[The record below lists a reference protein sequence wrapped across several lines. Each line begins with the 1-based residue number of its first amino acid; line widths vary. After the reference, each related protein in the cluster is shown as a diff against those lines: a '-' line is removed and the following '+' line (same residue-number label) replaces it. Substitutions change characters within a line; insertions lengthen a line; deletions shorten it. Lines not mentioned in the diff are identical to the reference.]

1 MSDASATKGEHVDD
15 RLRFLRQAIDAVD
28 ARLVTLLN
36 ERAQLALDVGQIKHG
51 AGTPVFRPE
60 REAEVLRRAGAV
72 NSGPLSQDHVTNIF
86 REVISACRA
95 LERPMTVAYLGPAG
109 TFSEMAMQRQFGS
122 SVTGLPCMTLDEVF
136 RTTEAGSAELAIV
149 PLENSSEGAV
159 SRTLDLLLAT
169 PLSMLAEVSISVEHN
184 LFTKSGSMNGVERVC
199 AHAQALAQCAGWLN
213 QHWPT
218 LERQPVASN
227 AEGARLA
234 SLDEKTA
241 AIAGESAARHFNV
254 QTVAA
259 QIQDDTH
266 NRTRFAVLGAQ
277 AAQRPAPSAHNKTS
291 LILSVPNKAGA
302 VFHMLSPL
310 AAHGV
315 SMTRFESRPARV
327 GTWEY
332 YFYVD
337 LEGHVDEP
345 KVARALGELQ
355 QACAFYKCLGSY
367 PAERTESQ

>member
-1 MSDASATKGEHVDD
+1 MSEHVDD
-15 RLRFLRQAIDAVD
+15 RVKALRDAIDTID

-36 ERAQLALDVGQIKHG
+36 ERAQRAIDVGKLKHDVG
-51 AGTPVFRPE
+51 APVFRPE
-60 REAEVLRRAGAV
+60 REAQVLQRAGES
-72 NSGPLSQDHVTNIF
+72 NTGPLSRQNITHIF
-86 REVISACRA
+86 REIISACRA
-95 LERPMTVAYLGPAG
+95 LERPLTVAYLGPAG
-109 TFSEMAMQRQFGS
+109 TFSEMAMQQQFGS
-122 SVTGLPCMTLDEVF
+122 SVTGLPCATLDDVF
-136 RTTEAGSAELAIV
+136 RATETGSAELAIV

-169 PLSMLAEVSISVEHN
+169 PLAMLAEVSVSVQHN
-184 LFTKSGSMNGVERVC
+184 LFTKTGSMEGVTRIC
-199 AHAQALAQCAGWLN
+199 AHPQALAQCTGWLN
-213 QHWPT
+213 QHWPS

-227 AEGARLA
+227 AEAARIA
-234 SLDEKTA
+234 SEDVTVA
-241 AIAGESAARHFNV
+241 AIAGEPAARHHNV

-277 AAQRPAPSAHNKTS
+277 ARQQSPPSAHDKTS

-302 VFHMLSPL
+302 VFQMLSPL
-310 AAHGV
+310 AEHGV

-337 LEGHVDEP
+337 VEGHAEEP
-345 KVARALGELQ
+345 EVARALAQLQ

-367 PAERTESQ
+367 PAERIQSR

>member
-1 MSDASATKGEHVDD
+1 MGEPVDH
-15 RLRFLRQAIDAVD
+15 RLKSLREAIDAVD
-28 ARLVTLLN
+28 ARLLALLN
-36 ERAQLALDVGQIKHG
+36 ERAKLAIDVGKVKHG
-51 AGTPVFRPE
+51 SGAPVFRPE
-60 REAEVLRRAGAV
+60 REAEILQRAAES
-72 NSGPLSQDHVTNIF
+72 NPGPLSPAHVSNVF

-95 LERPMTVAYLGPAG
+95 LERPLTVAYLGPAG

-122 SVTGLPCMTLDEVF
+122 SVTGLPCATLDEVF
-136 RTTEAGSAELAIV
+136 RTTEAGSGDLAIV
-149 PLENSSEGAV
+149 PVENSSEGAV

-169 PLSMLAEVSISVEHN
+169 PLTMLAEVSISVQHH
-184 LFTKSGSMNGVERVC
+184 LLTKSGSMNGVTRVC

-213 QHWPT
+213 QHWPS
-218 LERQPVASN
+218 LEQQPVASN
-227 AEGARLA
+227 AEAARIA
-234 SLDEKTA
+234 SEDITAA
-241 AIAGESAARHFNV
+241 AIAGEPAARRYNV

-266 NRTRFAVLGAQ
+266 NRTRFAVLGARS
-277 AAQRPAPSAHNKTS
+277 AQSTAPTARDKTS

-337 LEGHVDEP
+337 LEGHAEDAN
-345 KVARALGELQ
+345 VATALGELQ

-367 PAERTESQ
+367 PVERTDAR

>member
-1 MSDASATKGEHVDD
+1 MADHIDE
-15 RLRFLRQAIDAVD
+15 RLKSLRDSIDAVD
-28 ARLVTLLN
+28 TRLIALLN
-36 ERAQLALDVGQIKHG
+36 ERAQLAIDVGKLKHST
-51 AGTPVFRPE
+51 GTPVFRPE
-60 REAEVLRRAGAV
+60 REAEILRRAGAS
-72 NSGPLSQDHVTNIF
+72 NAGPMSRDHITHIL

-95 LERPMTVAYLGPAG
+95 LERPIKVAYLGPAG

-122 SVTGLPCMTLDEVF
+122 SVTGLPCNTLDEVF

-169 PLSMLAEVSISVEHN
+169 PLSVLAEVSISVEHN
-184 LFTKSGSMNGVERVC
+184 LFTKSGSMTGVQRVC
-199 AHAQALAQCAGWLN
+199 AHSQALAQCAGWLN
-213 QHWPT
+213 QHWPA

-227 AEGARLA
+227 AEGVRMAA
-234 SLDEKTA
+234 EDATTA
-241 AIAGESAARHFNV
+241 AIAGESAARHYNV
-254 QTVAA
+254 QTVTA

-277 AAQRPAPSAHNKTS
+277 AAARPAPSARDKTS

-337 LEGHVDEP
+337 VEGHVDEP
-345 KVARALGELQ
+345 KVARALAELQ

-367 PAERTESQ
+367 PAERMEAQ

>member
-1 MSDASATKGEHVDD
+1 MAENEDG
-15 RLRFLRQAIDAVD
+15 RLKSLRDQIDALD
-28 ARLVTLLN
+28 ERLVALLN
-36 ERAQLALDVGQIKHG
+36 ERARLAIEVGHIKHETG
-51 AGTPVFRPE
+51 APVFRPE
-60 REAEVLRRAGAV
+60 REAEVLQRAAAL
-72 NSGPLSQDHVTNIF
+72 NAGPLAPAHVGHIL

-95 LERPMTVAYLGPAG
+95 LERPQTVAYLGPAG
-109 TFSEMAMQRQFGS
+109 TYSEMAMQRQFGS
-122 SVTGLPCMTLDEVF
+122 SVTGLPCSTLDEVF
-136 RTTEAGSAELAIV
+136 RATEAGNADLAIV
-149 PLENSSEGAV
+149 PIENSSEGAV

-169 PLSMLAEVSISVEHN
+169 PLSMAAEVSISVQHN
-184 LFTKSGSMNGVERVC
+184 LLTKSGSMNGVTRVC
-199 AHAQALAQCAGWLN
+199 AHSQALAQCAAWLN
-213 QHWPT
+213 QNWPL
-218 LERQPVASN
+218 LERQPVSSN
-227 AEGARLA
+227 AEAARMA
-234 SLDEKTA
+234 SQDPTVA
-241 AIAGESAARHFNV
+241 AIAGETAVRHYDV

-266 NRTRFAVLGAQ
+266 NRTRFAVLAMPSTQ
-277 AAQRPAPSAHNKTS
+277 PSTPSAHDKTS

-337 LEGHVDEP
+337 VEGHVEEP
-345 KVARALGELQ
+345 KVARALAELQ

-367 PAERTESQ
+367 PEAR

>member
-1 MSDASATKGEHVDD
+1 MNGPTATAGEHVDD
-15 RLRFLRQAIDAVD
+15 RLRALREAIDAVD
-28 ARLVTLLN
+28 ARLIALLN

-60 REAEVLRRAGAV
+60 REAEVLRRAAAL
-72 NSGPLSQDHVTNIF
+72 NTGPLSQDHVTNIF

-227 AEGARLA
+227 AEGAR
-234 SLDEKTA
+234 TGF
-241 AIAGESAARHFNV
+241 AG
-254 QTVAA
+254 
-259 QIQDDTH
+259 
-266 NRTRFAVLGAQ
+266 
-277 AAQRPAPSAHNKTS
+277 
-291 LILSVPNKAGA
+291 
-302 VFHMLSPL
+302 
-310 AAHGV
+310 
-315 SMTRFESRPARV
+315 
-327 GTWEY
+327 
-332 YFYVD
+332 
-337 LEGHVDEP
+337 
-345 KVARALGELQ
+345 
-355 QACAFYKCLGSY
+355 
-367 PAERTESQ
+367 